1 MPDFFE
7 TDDIVKDY
15 DAAIVARIFGYV
27 RPYKALL
34 VWAVLAL
41 ILSTFGELV
50 LPVLVQR
57 TIDDSLVV
65 SWSALAPGAPD
76 DARLAGVL
84 EDEDVRKAGGSL
96 FVRRTSLS
104 SLADPVLDTLVSGGL
119 VDPGPFYL
127 TPWTDISTL
136 PEKIRQDT
144 GSPPAV
150 SLAPVSGL
158 RTLAFSA
165 DSPAFGAGGPALAD
179 GWFVAPKA
187 YVLALE
193 PEDARTLRVADRR
206 VVARNGSFFM
216 ILLVIVLLST
226 FVQTWTTSLIGQ
238 KVMKDLRMDL
248 FRHTTAQSLSF
259 LSRQPVGRL
268 VTRLT
273 SDVETINEF
282 FTSVVVAFVKDI
294 SIMVGVLAV
303 LFVMSPRL
311 ALVTALSLP
320 PVLFATTISR
330 RKARDAFRRQRTW
343 LSKVNAFIA
352 EHVSGVSV
360 VKLFCREAAS
370 AEEFEIHD
378 RELLHANLGE
388 MYVFATFRPLIEF
401 FSSTSVAV
409 ILWFGAGMHGRNLIT
424 LGTLIA
430 FVNLIRMFYE
440 PLQDISEKYTI
451 LQSAMAGGERVF
463 RLLDSDDRVPEQA
476 KVAMP
481 DFVRGHIEFRNV
493 WFAYRGEDWVIK
505 DLSFKVEPGETVAI
519 VGYTGAGKSTVAALL
534 ARLWDVQK
542 GEIRLDGTAL
552 RDLPLGGLRS
562 AIRPVMQDVFLFSGT
577 VAENIDL
584 GLDLP
589 REALERAAI
598 AVNADGFI
606 RALPDG
612 YDTRLGEGAATLSS
626 GQRQLLSFARVVAH
640 EPSIVVLDEATSSV
654 DTETERLVQ
663 QGLEELM
670 RGRTTVA
677 IAHRLSTI
685 RHADRILVMS
695 EGRLAEEGDH
705 DSLIAKGGIYYNLY
719 RLQYERETKEAE

>member
-7 TDDIVKDY
+7 TDDVVKDY
-15 DAAIVARIFGYV
+15 DSAIVARIFGYV
-27 RPYKALL
+27 RPYRVLL
-34 VWAVLAL
+34 AWSVLAL
-41 ILSTFGELV
+41 VLSTLGELM

-65 SWSALAPGAPD
+65 SWSALDLTAND
-76 DARLAGVL
+76 DARLAAVL
-84 EDEDVRKAGGSL
+84 KDQDVRKAGHSL
-96 FVRRTSLS
+96 FVRRTRLS
-104 SLADPVLDTLVSGGL
+104 SLADSVRDALVTEGL
-119 VDPGPFYL
+119 MDPGPFYL
-127 TPWTDISTL
+127 TPWTDVAAL
-136 PEKIRQDT
+136 PESIQRDIDM
-144 GSPPAV
+144 PAAV
-150 SLAPVSGL
+150 SGGA
-158 RTLAFSA
+158 
-165 DSPAFGAGGPALAD
+165 AFGASGPALAD
-179 GWFVAPKA
+179 GWFVAPET
-187 YVLALE
+187 YVLALSS
-193 PEDARTLRVADRR
+193 EDARTLRMADRR
-206 VVARNGSFFM
+206 VVAMNGTFF
-216 ILLVIVLLST
+216 IVLLLVVLLAT
-226 FVQTWTTSLIGQ
+226 FLQTWTTSLIGQ

-273 SDVETINEF
+273 SDIETINEF
-282 FTSVVVAFVKDI
+282 FTSVVVSFVKDI
-294 SIMVGVLAV
+294 SIMVGVLGV

-320 PVLFATTISR
+320 PVLFATSVSR
-330 RKARDAFRRQRTW
+330 RRARDAFRRQRTW

-370 AEEFEIHD
+370 AAEFEKHD
-378 RELLHANLGE
+378 RELLNANLGE

-401 FSSTSVAV
+401 FSSTSVAI
-409 ILWFGAGMHGRNLIT
+409 ILWFGAGLHGRNLIT

-430 FVNLIRMFYE
+430 FVNLIRMFYS

-463 RLLDSDDRVPEQA
+463 RLLDSDDRASDEA
-476 KVAMP
+476 KVVMP
-481 DFVRGHIEFRNV
+481 DFVRGHIEFQNV

-505 DLSFKVEPGETVAI
+505 DLSFRVEPGETVAI
-519 VGYTGAGKSTVAALL
+519 VGYTGAGKSTIAALL

-542 GEIRLDGTAL
+542 GEIRLDGTSL
-552 RDLPLGGLRS
+552 CDLPLGGLRS

-589 REALERAAI
+589 REALVRAAT

-606 RALPDG
+606 KALPDG

-640 EPSIVVLDEATSSV
+640 DPSIVVLDEATSSV

-719 RLQYERETKEAE
+719 RLQYEREIEETA

>member
-7 TDDIVKDY
+7 ADDVVKDF
-15 DAAIVARIFGYV
+15 DSTIVARIFRYV
-27 RPYKALL
+27 RPYKSLL
-34 VWAVLAL
+34 VWAVLSL
-41 ILSTFGELV
+41 VLSTLGEIL

-65 SWSALAPGAPD
+65 SWSAMNPGSSADP
-76 DARLAGVL
+76 RLTGIL
-84 EDEDVRKAGGSL
+84 KHQDVRQAGGSL
-96 FVRRTSLS
+96 FVRRVKLS
-104 SLADPVLDTLVSGGL
+104 SLNPADREALESEGRI
-119 VDPGPFYL
+119 DPGPFYL
-127 TPWTDISTL
+127 TPWTDPATL
-136 PEKIRQDT
+136 PDRIRRDT
-144 GSPPAV
+144 
-150 SLAPVSGL
+150 SLQAKATAG
-158 RTLAFSA
+158 A
-165 DSPAFGAGGPALAD
+165 AFGADGPALAD
-179 GWFVAPKA
+179 GWFVSPEA
-187 YVLALE
+187 YVLALA
-193 PEDARTLRVADRR
+193 PEDARILRAADRQ
-206 VVARNGSFFM
+206 VVALNGSFF
-216 ILLVIVLLST
+216 IVLLVVVLLST
-226 FVQTWTTSLIGQ
+226 FLQTWTTSLIGQ

-248 FRHTTAQSLSF
+248 FRHTTSQSLSF

-282 FTSVVVAFVKDI
+282 FTSVVVSFVKDL
-294 SIMVGVLAV
+294 SIMAGVLGV
-303 LFVMSPRL
+303 LFVMNPRL
-311 ALVTALSLP
+311 ALITTLTLP
-320 PVLFATTISR
+320 PVLLATSISR

-370 AEEFEIHD
+370 AGEFEKHD
-378 RELLHANLGE
+378 RELLDANLGE

-401 FSSTSVAV
+401 FSSTSIAV
-409 ILWFGAGMHGRNLIT
+409 ILWFGAGLHGRNLIT

-430 FVNLIRMFYE
+430 FVNLIRMFYT

-463 RLLDSDDRVPEQA
+463 TLLDSDDRVPDEP

-505 DLSFKVEPGETVAI
+505 DLSFRVEPGETVAI
-519 VGYTGAGKSTVAALL
+519 VGYTGAGKSTIAALM

-542 GEIRLDGTAL
+542 GEIRLDGVL
-552 RDLPLGGLRS
+552 LQDLPLGGLRS

-584 GLDLP
+584 GLNLS
-589 REALERAAI
+589 RAAI
-598 AVNADGFI
+598 ESAATAVSADGFI
-606 RALPDG
+606 KALPEA
-612 YDTRLGEGAATLSS
+612 YDTKLGEGAATLSS

-670 RGRTTVA
+670 HGRTTVA

-685 RHADRILVMS
+685 RHADRIIVMS

-719 RLQYERETKEAE
+719 RLQYEREVEETA

>member
-1 MPDFFE
+1 MPEFFE
-7 TDDIVKDY
+7 TDDVVKDF
-15 DAAIVARIFGYV
+15 DSTIVARIFRYV
-27 RPYKALL
+27 KPYKALL
-34 VWAVLAL
+34 VWSVLAL
-41 ILSTFGELV
+41 VLSTLGELL

-57 TIDDSLVV
+57 TVDDSLVV
-65 SWSALAPGAPD
+65 SWSALKREAASD
-76 DARLAGVL
+76 SRLNSLLKHQDVL
-84 EDEDVRKAGGSL
+84 EVGDTF
-96 FVRRTSLS
+96 FVRRVGLSSLS
-104 SLADPVLDTLVSGGL
+104 SEVRDALETEGL
-119 VDPGPFYL
+119 VDLGPFYL
-127 TPWTDISTL
+127 TPWSDLATL
-136 PEKIRQDT
+136 PDRIRRDT
-144 GSPPAV
+144 SLVVPGSGGSIFEAR
-150 SLAPVSGL
+150 APV
-158 RTLAFSA
+158 LA
-165 DSPAFGAGGPALAD
+165 G
-179 GWFVAPKA
+179 GWFVAPEA
-187 YVLALE
+187 YVLALA

-206 VVARNGSFFM
+206 VVALNGSFFM
-216 ILLVIVLLST
+216 VLLVVVLLST
-226 FVQTWTTSLIGQ
+226 FLQTWTTSLIGQ

-273 SDVETINEF
+273 SDVETLNEF
-282 FTSVVVAFVKDI
+282 FTSVVVSFVKDI
-294 SIMVGVLAV
+294 SIMVGVLGV
-303 LFVMSPRL
+303 LFVMNPRL
-311 ALVTALSLP
+311 ALITTLSLP
-320 PVLFATTISR
+320 PVLFATSISR

-360 VKLFCREAAS
+360 VKLFCREASS
-370 AEEFEIHD
+370 AAEFEKHD
-378 RELLHANLGE
+378 RELLNANLGE

-409 ILWFGAGMHGRNLIT
+409 ILWFGAGLHSRNLIT

-430 FVNLIRMFYE
+430 FVNLIRMFYT

-463 RLLDSDDRVPEQA
+463 KLLDSDDRVPDMA
-476 KVAMP
+476 KVTMP
-481 DFVRGHIEFRNV
+481 DFVRGHIEFQNV

-505 DLSFKVEPGETVAI
+505 DLSFRVEPGETVAI
-519 VGYTGAGKSTVAALL
+519 VGYTGAGKSTIAALL

-542 GEIRLDGTAL
+542 GEIRLDGVPL

-577 VAENIDL
+577 IAENIDL
-584 GLDLP
+584 GLQLP
-589 REALERAAI
+589 REAIQRAAA

-606 RALPDG
+606 GDLSDG
-612 YDTRLGEGAATLSS
+612 YDTKLGEGAATLSS

-719 RLQYERETKEAE
+719 RLQYEREVEETA

>member
-1 MPDFFE
+1 MSEFFE
-7 TDDIVKDY
+7 ADDVVKDF
-15 DAAIVARIFGYV
+15 DSTIVARIFRYV
-27 RPYKALL
+27 KPYKVLL
-34 VWAVLAL
+34 VWSVLAL
-41 ILSTFGELV
+41 VLSTLGELL

-65 SWSALAPGAPD
+65 SWSALQPGAFD
-76 DARLAGVL
+76 DPRLSGFLKHQEVREAG
-84 EDEDVRKAGGSL
+84 RYL
-96 FVRRTSLS
+96 FVRRVKLS
-104 SLADPVLDTLVSGGL
+104 SLTPAVREALEAEGL
-119 VDPGPFYL
+119 LDPGPYYL
-127 TPWTDISTL
+127 TAWTDPATL
-136 PEKIRQDT
+136 PGRIRGDT
-144 GSPPAV
+144 RLLSSTIGGNFNSE
-150 SLAPVSGL
+150 
-158 RTLAFSA
+158 
-165 DSPAFGAGGPALAD
+165 GGPVLVD
-179 GWFVAPKA
+179 GWFVAPES
-187 YVLALE
+187 YLLTLD
-193 PEDARTLRVADRR
+193 PEAARILRVADRQM
-206 VVARNGSFFM
+206 VSLNGTFF
-216 ILLVIVLLST
+216 IVLLLIVLLST
-226 FVQTWTTSLIGQ
+226 FLQTWTTSLIGQ

-248 FRHTTAQSLSF
+248 FRHTTAQSLAF

-282 FTSVVVAFVKDI
+282 FTSVVVSFVKDI
-294 SIMVGVLAV
+294 SIMAGVLGV
-303 LFVMSPRL
+303 LFVMNPRL
-311 ALVTALSLP
+311 ALITTISLP
-320 PVLFATTISR
+320 PVLFATSISR

-343 LSKVNAFIA
+343 LSRVNAFIA
-352 EHVSGVSV
+352 EHVSGVPV

-370 AEEFEIHD
+370 AAEFEKHD
-378 RELLHANLGE
+378 RELLNANLGE

-409 ILWFGAGMHGRNLIT
+409 ILWFGAGLHGRNLIT

-430 FVNLIRMFYE
+430 FVNLIRMFYS

-463 RLLDSDDRVPEQA
+463 KLLDSDDRVPDEPR
-476 KVAMP
+476 VGMP

-505 DLSFKVEPGETVAI
+505 DLSFRVEPGETVAI
-519 VGYTGAGKSTVAALL
+519 VGYTGAGKSTIAALL

-542 GEIRLDGTAL
+542 GEILLDGVSL
-552 RDLPLGGLRS
+552 RDLPLDGLRS
-562 AIRPVMQDVFLFSGT
+562 SIRPVMQDVFLFSGT

-584 GLDLP
+584 GLKLP
-589 REALERAAI
+589 RSAIENAAA

-606 RALPDG
+606 RALPDA
-612 YDTRLGEGAATLSS
+612 YDTKLGEGAATLSS

-719 RLQYERETKEAE
+719 RLQYEREVEETT

>member
-1 MPDFFE
+1 VPDFFE

-15 DAAIVARIFGYV
+15 DATIVARIFSYV
-27 RPYKALL
+27 RPYQALL
-34 VWAVLAL
+34 VWSVLAL
-41 ILSTFGELV
+41 ALSTLGELL

-65 SWSALAPGAPD
+65 SWSALAPGAYD

-84 EDEDVRKAGGSL
+84 EDQDIRNAGGLL
-96 FVRRTSLS
+96 FVRRASLS
-104 SLADPVLDTLVSGGL
+104 SLPDPVLDDLVSGGL

-127 TPWTDISTL
+127 TPWMDMATL
-136 PEKIRQDT
+136 PENIRRET
-144 GSPPAV
+144 GSLSTV
-150 SLAPVSGL
+150 
-158 RTLAFSA
+158 T
-165 DSPAFGAGGPALAD
+165 DGPALAD
-179 GWFVAPKA
+179 GWFVAPEA
-187 YVLALE
+187 YILALA
-193 PEDARTLRVADRR
+193 PADARILRVADRR
-206 VVARNGSFFM
+206 VVALNGSFFM

-294 SIMVGVLAV
+294 SIMVGVLGV

-320 PVLFATTISR
+320 PVLFAATISR

-370 AEEFEIHD
+370 AAEFERHD
-378 RELLHANLGE
+378 RELLNANLGE

-430 FVNLIRMFYE
+430 FVNLIRMFYT

-463 RLLDSDDRVPEQA
+463 KLLDSDDRVPEQA
-476 KVAMP
+476 RVAMP
-481 DFVRGHIEFRNV
+481 GFVRGHIEFRNV

-542 GEIRLDGTAL
+542 GGIFLDGTPL

-584 GLDLP
+584 GLNLP
-589 REALERAAI
+589 RDALERAAI
-598 AVNADGFI
+598 AVNADDFI

-612 YDTRLGEGAATLSS
+612 YDTSLGEGAATLSS

-705 DSLIAKGGIYYNLY
+705 DSLIEKGGIYYNLY
-719 RLQYERETKEAE
+719 RLQYERETEETA

>member
-1 MPDFFE
+1 MSEFFE
-7 TDDIVKDY
+7 ADDVVKDF
-15 DAAIVARIFGYV
+15 DSTIVARIFRYV
-27 RPYKALL
+27 KPYRALL
-34 VWAVLAL
+34 VWSVVAL
-41 ILSTFGELV
+41 VLSTLGELL

-65 SWSALAPGAPD
+65 SWSAIQHSASD
-76 DARLAGVL
+76 DPRLEGL
-84 EDEDVRKAGGSL
+84 LRHQDVREAGGSL
-96 FVRRTSLS
+96 FVRRVRLS
-104 SLADPVLDTLVSGGL
+104 SLSPAVRAALEAEGL
-119 VDPGPFYL
+119 VDLGPFYL
-127 TPWTDISTL
+127 TPWIDPSTL
-136 PEKIRQDT
+136 PDRIRRDT
-144 GSPPAV
+144 
-150 SLAPVSGL
+150 SLLPTTGGGA
-158 RTLAFSA
+158 
-165 DSPAFGAGGPALAD
+165 AFGAGGPALAN
-179 GWFVAPKA
+179 GWFVAPES
-187 YVLALE
+187 YVLALA
-193 PEDARTLRVADRR
+193 PADARILRAADRQ
-206 VVARNGSFFM
+206 VVALNGTFF
-216 ILLVIVLLST
+216 IAVLVMVLLST
-226 FVQTWTTSLIGQ
+226 FLQTWTTSLIGQ

-282 FTSVVVAFVKDI
+282 FTSVVVSFVKDI
-294 SIMVGVLAV
+294 SIMAGVLGV
-303 LFVMSPRL
+303 LFVMNPRL
-311 ALVTALSLP
+311 AFITTLTLP
-320 PVLFATTISR
+320 PVLFATSISR

-370 AEEFEIHD
+370 AAEFDSHD
-378 RELLHANLGE
+378 RELLNANLGE

-409 ILWFGAGMHGRNLIT
+409 ILWFGAGLHDRNLIT

-430 FVNLIRMFYE
+430 FVNLIRMFYS

-463 RLLDSDDRVPEQA
+463 KLLDSDARVPDQA
-476 KVAMP
+476 TVAMP
-481 DFVRGHIEFRNV
+481 DFVRGHIEFQNV

-505 DLSFKVEPGETVAI
+505 DLSFRVEPGETVAI
-519 VGYTGAGKSTVAALL
+519 VGYTGAGKSTIAALL
-534 ARLWDVQK
+534 ARLWDIQK
-542 GEIRLDGTAL
+542 GEIRLDGVPL

-577 VAENIDL
+577 IAENIDL
-584 GLDLP
+584 GLKLP
-589 REALERAAI
+589 RAAI
-598 AVNADGFI
+598 ESAAAAVNADGFI
-606 RALPDG
+606 NALPEG
-612 YDTRLGEGAATLSS
+612 YDTKLGEGAATLSS

-640 EPSIVVLDEATSSV
+640 QPSIVVLDEATSSV

-663 QGLEELM
+663 KGLEELM

-695 EGRLAEEGDH
+695 EGRLAEQGDH

-719 RLQYERETKEAE
+719 RLQYEREVEETT